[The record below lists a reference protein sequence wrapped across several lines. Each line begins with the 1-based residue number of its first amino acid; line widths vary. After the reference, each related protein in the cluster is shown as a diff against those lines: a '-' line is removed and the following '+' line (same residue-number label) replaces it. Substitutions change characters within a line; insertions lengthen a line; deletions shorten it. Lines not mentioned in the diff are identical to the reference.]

1 MATCRFCGGTFQSEQ
16 AVKAHLKTCDQYKIK
31 KHKKPVAALGT
42 KPKAAAATPVQASLP
57 EETPHLA
64 APLLDVLKS
73 LRECSMKQDEP
84 QTSQQQRRTIL
95 QAVKQRVIGQYVTFL
110 GQVTTSMR
118 GHAKLMIEKQLTT
131 LPTARRTWFRRS
143 LRIRCCHAGWALRL
157 GLQQTRA
164 RSRTS
169 TSGHRGAQ
177 EERNGNVRRL
187 APG

>member
-1 MATCRFCGGTFQSEQ
+1 MATCHFCGETKFQSEQ
-16 AVKAHLKTCDQYKIK
+16 GVKAHMKKCERYLAEKAKKTG
-31 KHKKPVAALGT
+31 AASGNE
-42 KPKAAAATPVQASLP
+42 PQAAAAPDLSALNLDFAKSIH
-57 EETPHLA
+57 E
-64 APLLDVLKS
+64 LLS
-73 LRECSMKQDEP
+73 KQDAP
-84 QTSQQQRRTIL
+84 PTPQQQRRTIL
-95 QAVKQRVIGQYVTFL
+95 QAVKGRAIDQYMNLL